1 MTTIAY
7 KDGVIAYDSRQTR
20 SGSIVSD
27 DAEKS
32 ELVNGVRFF
41 LAGAVCDMPALI
53 AAYFGT
59 PSPVPVECS
68 GYVIDGGKLLLI
80 GHDDKTGIWKQEL
93 DLSNPDA
100 IGCGAPYALAAM
112 DMGASATD
120 AVRAAMKR
128 DIYTGGTIRTQV
140 IHGAKSDGSASTSEI
155 AAGTVRAL

>member
-20 SGSIVSD
+20 NDRIISD
-27 DAEKS
+27 DCLKCQ
-32 ELVNGVRFF
+32 VVDGVSFF
-41 LAGAVCDMPALI
+41 LSGAVCDEKALI

-68 GYVIDGGKLLLI
+68 GYAVDGGKLLMI

-93 DLSNPDA
+93 DPSNPDA
-100 IGCGAPYALAAM
+100 IGSGTPYALAAM
-112 DMGASATD
+112 DMGASAEE

-128 DIYTGGTIRTQV
+128 DIYTGGKIRTV
-140 IHGAKSDGSASTSEI
+140 IINEGMADAKTNAPVV
-155 AAGTVRAL
+155 AA

>member
-20 SGSIVSD
+20 NDRIVSD
-27 DAEKS
+27 NASKCQVVS
-32 ELVNGVRFF
+32 GVSFF
-41 LAGAVCDMPALI
+41 LSGAVCDEKALI

-68 GYVIDGGKLLLI
+68 GYVVDDGNLMMV

-93 DLSNPDA
+93 ELSNPDA
-100 IGCGAPYALAAM
+100 IGSGASYALAAM
-112 DMGASATD
+112 DMGASAEG

-128 DIYTGGTIRTQV
+128 DIYTGGTIRPV
-140 IHGAKSDGSASTSEI
+140 IIDSSK
-155 AAGTVRAL
+155 AG

>member
-20 SGSIVSD
+20 NDRIVSD
-27 DAEKS
+27 NAPKCQVVD
-32 ELVNGVRFF
+32 GVSFF
-41 LAGAVCDMPALI
+41 LSGAVCNEKALI

-68 GYVIDGGKLLLI
+68 GYVVDGGNLMMV

-93 DLSNPDA
+93 ELTNPDA
-100 IGCGAPYALAAM
+100 IGSGAAYALAAM
-112 DMGASATD
+112 DMGASAEG

-128 DIYTGGTIRTQV
+128 DIYTGGEIRLFRLTG
-140 IHGAKSDGSASTSEI
+140 GASA
-155 AAGTVRAL
+155 AQRAQDR